1 MVKRPFKIK
10 NPSCGICLER
20 PYLETGM
27 EGANPHSR
35 GGLFVFHHTNTNFM
49 IKKLDKRGVVVV
61 GVLIFAITMFLT
73 GHFIFSSFI
82 IFFLMLILIRNEQK
96 KKINKTKEELEEKLN
111 KDKKYFPFILVGI
124 LVFFAIVVSNIDG
137 DTSSNKSTTSGDK
150 KVISTEEKQKAWKN
164 FVDSLNLMKE
174 GGIISSY
181 DFSETANVIYVS
193 TGWYTMPVQQKK
205 DFLTSLSSM
214 KEVATGYHR
223 FEVRDA
229 YSNELV
235 AEVKG
240 FSGSIE
246 VYK

>member
-1 MVKRPFKIK
+1 
-10 NPSCGICLER
+10 
-20 PYLETGM
+20 M

-35 GGLFVFHHTNTNFM
+35 GGLFVFHHTNTKNFM
-49 IKKLDKRGVVVV
+49 IKKLNKDNVVVV

-73 GHFIFSSFI
+73 GHFIFGSFI
-82 IFFLMLILIRNEQK
+82 VFFLLLKLLRNEK
-96 KKINKTKEELEEKLN
+96 KNKVDKTKEELEEKLN
-111 KDKKYFPFILVGI
+111 NDRKYFPFILVGI
-124 LVFFAIVVSNIDG
+124 LVFFAIVVSNIEG
-137 DTSSNKSTTSGDK
+137 DTSSNKSTTSSDK
-150 KVISTEEKQKAWKN
+150 KVISAEEKQKAWKN

-181 DFSETANVIYVS
+181 DFSETSNVIYVS

-205 DFLTSLSSM
+205 DFLTSLSVM

-240 FSGSIE
+240 FSGAVEI
-246 VYK
+246 YK